1 MSLGKKDI
9 QFAKGGKRKEFV
21 GEKMLGFDVH

>member
-1 MSLGKKDI
+1 MSPGKKDI
-9 QFAKGGKRKEFV
+9 QFVKGGKRKEFV